1 MDHDVLSR
9 NDAIGHASISLAD
22 HPPHKANPLRL
33 ILKGVSTGVLE
44 VIVTWYHVL
53 EVD

>member
-1 MDHDVLSR
+1 MDHDVLSS
-9 NDAIGHASISLAD
+9 NDTIGRACISLAD